1 MIEQW
6 IDITSVYNF
15 AYIVEVGTFGN
26 IRYKHNGKDDFSAF
40 KPSLKSD
47 GYRHVGIIS
56 KDGHR
61 VFHSI
66 HKLVALAFIE
76 KPIGRNYVNHKDGN
90 PQNNHVENLEWV
102 TNSENI
108 KHAQRLTNFKRIRTL
123 SAYDIINIAIDIRSI
138 GKSAVFDKYKVS
150 FGTIRSIA
158 RRYRDR
164 DIIEHGKQLSIF

>member
-6 IDITSVYNF
+6 IDITHVYNF
-15 AYIVEVGTFGN
+15 AYPVEVSTFGN
-26 IRYKHNGKDDFSAF
+26 IRRKRKIDSEF
-40 KPSLKSD
+40 KLLHPSLKSD
-47 GYRHVGIIS
+47 GYKHIGLIT
-56 KDGHR
+56 KDKR
-61 VFHSI
+61 RTFHSI